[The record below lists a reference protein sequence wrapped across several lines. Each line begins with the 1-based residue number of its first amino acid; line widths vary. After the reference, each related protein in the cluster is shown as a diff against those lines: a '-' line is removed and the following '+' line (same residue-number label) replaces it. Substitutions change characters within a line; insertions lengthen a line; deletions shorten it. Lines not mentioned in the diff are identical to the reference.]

1 MKLYQKPKFLSDE
14 EMQRIHEASLY
25 LLEKK
30 GVVFE
35 SEEAAQILVKNG
47 CKADG
52 KTVFFTREVVE
63 RCLSTVPGTFR
74 IEAINPKHSFTVGE
88 GLIIHPAG
96 GEVFLQKKG
105 DERIVAPGIK
115 DFENLQKLY
124 QYCDNM
130 NMAGYQPL
138 SPADV
143 PLKTRNLRCLYASM
157 KYSDKAW
164 LAPMDNNSGKDKHR
178 ELEMYELIYGSGFL
192 KDHYVTWSIV
202 TPESPLVYS
211 QFSCESII
219 EYSKLNQP
227 VALVS
232 APMSGI
238 TSPVHIL
245 GTIVLANTETLAG
258 LCLAQCVRAG
268 VPVLPSASLTYGN
281 LRLATWECSCPDTAL
296 MLAGA
301 IQMYKEFYHLP
312 ARAQTG
318 VTSSKCVDYQAGM
331 ETMQSLLLTALM
343 DVDVTSQSMGS
354 LENLMAISFEKT
366 LIDDEL
372 VGRVRRITDG
382 IEFTDE
388 TLSIDT
394 IMETDHGDTF
404 LMADSTLEYMHDGW
418 QPKVSDWNSFDSW
431 IKMEPRSIEER
442 AEEKVNEVIENAP
455 CLLDPAT
462 CKDLEK
468 FIEDA
473 ENNI

>member
-14 EMQRIHEASLY
+14 EMQRIHETSLY

-30 GVVFE
+30 GIVFK
-35 SEEAAQILVKNG
+35 SKEAVRILTENG
-47 CKADG
+47 CTADG
-52 KTVFFTREVVE
+52 KTVYFPNDIVE
-63 RCLSTVPGTFR
+63 RCLKSVPGTFK
-74 IEAINPKHSFTVGE
+74 IDAINPEHSFTVGE

-105 DERIVAPGIK
+105 TERIAEPGIK
-115 DFENLQKLY
+115 EFEDLQKLY
-124 QYCDNM
+124 QYCTNM

-143 PLKTRNLRCLYASM
+143 PLNTRNLRCLYASM

-164 LAPMDNNSGKDKHR
+164 LAPMDNNSGEDKQK
-178 ELEMYELIYGSGFL
+178 ELGLYELVYGSGYL

-202 TPESPLVYS
+202 TPESPMVYS
-211 QFSCESII
+211 KFSCESII
-219 EYSKLNQP
+219 TYANLNQP

-245 GTIVLANTETLAG
+245 GTIVQANTETLAG
-258 LCLAQCVRAG
+258 LCLAQCVRPG
-268 VPVLPSASLTYGN
+268 IPVLPSASLTYGN
-281 LRLATWECSCPDTAL
+281 LKLATWECSSPDTAL

-301 IQMYKEFYHLP
+301 IQMYKDFYHLP

-331 ETMQSLLLTALM
+331 ESMQSLLLTALM
-343 DVDVTSQSMGS
+343 DVDVTSQSMGT

-366 LIDDEL
+366 LIDNEL
-372 VGRVRRITDG
+372 VDRVRKITDG

-388 TLSIDT
+388 TLSLDE
-394 IMETDHGDTF
+394 IMNTKHGGTF
-404 LMADSTLEYMHDGW
+404 LMAPSTIKYMRDGW
-418 QPKVSDWNSFDSW
+418 QPQISDWNSFEPWS
-431 IKMEPRSIEER
+431 KMELRDIEDR
-442 AEEKVNEVIENAP
+442 AEKKVREVIENAP
-455 CLLDPAT
+455 CLLDADT
-462 CKDLEK
+462 CKDIEK
-468 FIEDA
+468 YIDKI
-473 ENNI
+473 ENN